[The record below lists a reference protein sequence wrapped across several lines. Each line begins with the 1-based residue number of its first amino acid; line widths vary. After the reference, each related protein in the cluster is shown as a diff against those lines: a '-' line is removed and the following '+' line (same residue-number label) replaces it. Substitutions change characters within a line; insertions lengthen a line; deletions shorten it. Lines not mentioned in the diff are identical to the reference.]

1 MDGSKN
7 PETASPT
14 SHVKSERGKSFGGSI
29 DTSFSSSK
37 DGSPEE
43 FLLEETSKLQTE
55 EMEAEK
61 TESKSE
67 SESDF
72 GLEEGEKEE
81 EKERETME
89 DNIET
94 ETPQPKDRPGLQVI
108 CAC

>member
-14 SHVKSERGKSFGGSI
+14 SHVKSERGKSFVGSI
-29 DTSFSSSK
+29 DTSFSGSN
-37 DGSPEE
+37 DGSHEE
-43 FLLEETSKLQTE
+43 LPLEDTSLLQTE

-67 SESDF
+67 SESNF
-72 GLEEGEKEE
+72 GLEEGEKER

-89 DNIET
+89 ENIEA
-94 ETPQPKDRPGLQVI
+94 ETPQPKDRPDLQVT